1 MRRPQHTGI
10 CTQRFDPERVFAFS
24 TKVIARVTDVRDE
37 GPDRVLVG
45 LTLGD
50 GNVALLA
57 RITRRSMGTLGLRAG
72 LTVYAQIKGVALFA

>member
-1 MRRPQHTGI
+1 
-10 CTQRFDPERVFAFS
+10 
-24 TKVIARVTDVRDE
+24 
-37 GPDRVLVG
+37 VLVG